1 MRCPS
6 NPARWAPAR
15 FFLVPSELELLTL
28 IWHHRQDLFEQ
39 SPRLVVSCPPH
50 GTDTPTVLWT
60 LRNGHRRREC
70 SVQLL
75 PHGLQ
80 LHLALNG
87 DTPYCSRTF
96 HTQDELLAWAEEQR
110 VQNVA
115 EG

>member
-1 MRCPS
+1 M
-6 NPARWAPAR
+6 
-15 FFLVPSELELLTL
+15 
-28 IWHHRQDLFEQ
+28 
-39 SPRLVVSCPPH
+39 
-50 GTDTPTVLWT
+50 LWT

-87 DTPYCSRTF
+87 DTPPYCSRIF

-110 VQNVA
+110 VQTLA
-115 EG
+115 EGWS